1 MRSSLPPPPG
11 TSNSREGLKPF
22 KAQIKTNTDGN
33 ITLTL
38 PEYTW
43 FGKRIQYIEFRI
55 NNVDYLNSAKNKKTI
70 NLNAKK
76 GDVFNIY
83 IKSQSILTDY
93 SIIKSLSRNALLY
106 SILFYFILF
115 LIVIPNLTKK
125 KLKKFAIENKIPI
138 ILAVGF
144 FIVYFLLNCHTV
156 LNINLIK
163 RDWVLIGDSNFL
175 IFSVIYAIPKRFH
188 PYAITPLYPIYDILS
203 LFIKNYALNLLII
216 YTFITSLTIFF
227 FHKTISKINNI
238 IPLNII
244 ITLILGFSYCFI
256 IFSYSFDVYVITAL
270 YLTIILYLLIKE
282 IQSDKTTF
290 SNIILISF
298 FAALSFGVTI
308 TNIITILIIIGGLLT
323 AKRNFKQLGIF
334 TVGFLIFTTILL
346 NFKSFTDHKEA
357 FNSVFYPNTKN
368 EFNMYTMFNLKDN
381 SKYFYKE
388 GIITP
393 ISPSTSNFAIIFCIF
408 SIILILNAIRKFPD
422 NKINND
428 YIMFNTLLISLLYN
442 FITNFYWFP
451 QAAFLFSHNY
461 IVIWYVIFA
470 YGLKFADM
478 TSSRNKKLLY
488 IFLALFLVCLIYK
501 NCSINKKFQTER
513 LIQHPIINSN
523 MENMKIW

>member
-1 MRSSLPPPPG
+1 M
-11 TSNSREGLKPF
+11 
-22 KAQIKTNTDGN
+22 
-33 ITLTL
+33 
-38 PEYTW
+38 
-43 FGKRIQYIEFRI
+43 
-55 NNVDYLNSAKNKKTI
+55 
-70 NLNAKK
+70 
-76 GDVFNIY
+76 
-83 IKSQSILTDY
+83 
-93 SIIKSLSRNALLY
+93 
-106 SILFYFILF
+106 
-115 LIVIPNLTKK
+115 
-125 KLKKFAIENKIPI
+125 
-138 ILAVGF
+138 
-144 FIVYFLLNCHTV
+144 LNCHTV